1 MKLVRLATIPA
12 TIVSLLV
19 LAQPASATVTANS
32 GFYDH
37 QVIEYQAT
45 AEVTSSAHAAQLISK
60 GNIVFHIVGVDG
72 KVPAVQTARLLATL
86 PNDPT
91 GGNVLNFIPTEIGY
105 SGGAWNLQIFHW
117 NPGGGKVVYALL
129 LPHRQVAWAEAIAS
143 APFLHETQSPHRSGQ
158 VNGEPH
164 SRCKACRRARL
175 HGRSP
180 RRPQDRAR
188 SLTRCESRGCCLAS
202 GVG

>member
-12 TIVSLLV
+12 TIVSLLA

-45 AEVTSSAHAAQLISK
+45 AEVTSSPHAAQLISK
-60 GNIVFHIVGVDG
+60 GNIVFHIVDASGNT
-72 KVPAVQTARLLATL
+72 PAVQLARLKAAL

-117 NPGGGKVVYALL
+117 NPGVTPVELSKDDDIFAAVAAGQGRLEVTSTLVRCPVIDFAAL
-129 LPHRQVAWAEAIAS
+129 R
-143 APFLHETQSPHRSGQ
+143 
-158 VNGEPH
+158 
-164 SRCKACRRARL
+164 
-175 HGRSP
+175 
-180 RRPQDRAR
+180 
-188 SLTRCESRGCCLAS
+188 
-202 GVG
+202 